1 MIWSLDLDDFN
12 GQFCGEGKFPL
23 LATIKVSFKFLV
35 TIGLKQTV
43 LSINRVHLIN

>member
-23 LATIKVSFKFLV
+23 LATIKVRLLASNEIHDNLRLF
-35 TIGLKQTV
+35 
-43 LSINRVHLIN
+43 